1 MKCKIAMEKTPV
13 CGKDICCCYCP
24 DNQEC
29 VDACHDDPKE
39 CPECVPMETESALE
53 VFHTAV
59 PEAIRIITDI
69 TIQKQKLEE
78 QEKLMRKKLLEAM
91 ETFGVKKFENEHIAF
106 TYVAP
111 TTRTSITLLLQKNVP
126 RFPMFLL
133 LSKSLLNERMWKNE
147 EEQVYQSNQCS

>member
-13 CGKDICCCYCP
+13 CGKDICCFYCP
-24 DNQEC
+24 DKEEC
-29 VDACHDDPKE
+29 VDACHDDHKV
-39 CPECVPMETESALE
+39 CPEFIKEETELQVMQS
-53 VFHTAV
+53 AV

-91 ETFGVKKFENEHIAF
+91 ETFGVKKFENERIAF

-111 TTRTSITLLLQKNVP
+111 TTRTSIDSTKLKKKYPDIAEECSKVSNV
-126 RFPMFLL
+126 
-133 LSKSLLNERMWKNE
+133 SASVKITVK
-147 EEQVYQSNQCS
+147 

>member
-1 MKCKIAMEKTPV
+1 MKCKIAMENVPV

-29 VDACHDDPKE
+29 VDACHDDPNE
-39 CPECVPMETESALE
+39 CPECVPMETELQVMQS
-53 VFHTAV
+53 AV

-78 QEKLMRKKLLEAM
+78 QEKLMRKKLIEAM
-91 ETFGVKKFENEHIAF
+91 ETFGVKKFENAQVAF

-111 TTRTSITLLLQKNVP
+111 TTRTSIDSTKLKKKYPAIAEECSKVSNV
-126 RFPMFLL
+126 
-133 LSKSLLNERMWKNE
+133 SASVKITVK
-147 EEQVYQSNQCS
+147 

>member
-13 CGKDICCCYCP
+13 CGKDICCCRCP

-39 CPECVPMETESALE
+39 CPECVPMETELQVMQS
-53 VFHTAV
+53 AV

-78 QEKLMRKKLLEAM
+78 QEKLMRKKLIEAM
-91 ETFGVKKFENEHIAF
+91 ETFGVKKFENAQVAF

-111 TTRTSITLLLQKNVP
+111 TTRTSIDSTKLKKKYPAIAEECSKVSNV
-126 RFPMFLL
+126 
-133 LSKSLLNERMWKNE
+133 SASVKITVK
-147 EEQVYQSNQCS
+147 

>member
-1 MKCKIAMEKTPV
+1 MKCQIAIEKTPV
-13 CGKDICCCYCP
+13 CGKDICCFYCP
-24 DNQEC
+24 DNQDC
-29 VDACHDDPKE
+29 VDACRDDPKK
-39 CPECVPMETESALE
+39 CPECVQEETESALE

-91 ETFGVKKFENEHIAF
+91 ETFGVKKFENERIAF

-111 TTRTSITLLLQKNVP
+111 TTRTSIDSTKLKKKYPAIAEECSKVSNV
-126 RFPMFLL
+126 
-133 LSKSLLNERMWKNE
+133 SASVKITVK
-147 EEQVYQSNQCS
+147 

>member
-39 CPECVPMETESALE
+39 CPECVPMETELQVMQS
-53 VFHTAV
+53 AV

-78 QEKLMRKKLLEAM
+78 QEKLMRKKLIEAM
-91 ETFGVKKFENEHIAF
+91 ETFGVKKFENAQVAF

-111 TTRTSITLLLQKNVP
+111 TTRTSIDSTKLKKKYPAIAEECSKISNV
-126 RFPMFLL
+126 
-133 LSKSLLNERMWKNE
+133 SASVKITVK
-147 EEQVYQSNQCS
+147 